1 MKTSGCACSLGHIGP
16 TGSATS
22 YGSHYKNSVVSID
35 GVQDFFYGPVST
47 RYGNQV
53 INKVGYPIGSFFG
66 YVAEGLY
73 KDAAEVADHAKQG
86 RAAAGR
92 IQIKHTDRDRHI
104 DLNDRVVTS
113 DSHPDLTCG

>member
-73 KDAAEVADHAKQG
+73 KDAAEVAAHAKQD
-86 RAAAGR
+86 RAAPGP
-92 IQIKHTDRDRHI
+92 IKFKDTNGDGQIH
-104 DLNDRVVTS
+104 LNDRFVIGNP
-113 DSHPDLTCG
+113 HPNFTGG